1 MLELKHI
8 KILLYVLLIPLLGFG
23 QEVMLKV
30 STKSRVSLG
39 EQFQV
44 VFELNAEGER
54 FKGPDFKDWRV
65 LSGPM
70 SSTSSSIQIINGKM
84 NRSFTQSYTYII
96 SPTKEG
102 KISIGSAQVVVDGET
117 YKSQPVTVKVVK
129 SNTSNSSATANQN
142 QQQGLTDKDLFL
154 RAIIDKNQVVTGEQ
168 VIVTYRIYTRVPVS
182 SVSVTKLSAFPGFW
196 TKDLLSD
203 KDALQQTTETINGEE
218 YTVAD
223 IRKMALFPQKTGKLT
238 IDPMEL
244 ECVAQV
250 RTQTSRQRSR
260 DPFESFFNDPFFN
273 RGISNVQKLLIS
285 EPLSIEVKPLPSQ
298 GKQMNFSGAVGQFGI
313 SSSIDKTSVKTNDAI
328 TLSYTISGK
337 GNVELV
343 ELPQLQFP
351 PDFEVYDPK
360 ITNNIK
366 TSSSG
371 VSGTKKF
378 EYLLIPRTAGEF
390 NIDELQFSYY
400 DPKKQAY
407 LNLKTPAYTI
417 AVEKNGKEES
427 QGVFVPSQSDV
438 KYIGSDIRHI
448 KTNKVSFK
456 QKGLF
461 FFGSATYLAAI
472 ALMILV
478 FISLLILTLK
488 RKKLNK
494 NQKLIRNRQATK
506 IARKRLK
513 TANIHLKNKSQND
526 FYTEMSQALWGY
538 IRDKFDIAPS
548 KLALDYISEV
558 LKEKA
563 APEALIQELVQ
574 ALNNCEFARFAPGE
588 SGKKM
593 EELYSKGIEVITKI
607 EKTVK

>member
-203 KDALQQTTETINGEE
+203 KDALQQTTEKINGEE

>member
-8 KILLYVLLIPLLGFG
+8 KILLFVLLIPLLGFG

-30 STKSRVSLG
+30 STKSQVSLG

-70 SSTSSSIQIINGKM
+70 SSTSSSIQIINGQM

-96 SPTKEG
+96 TPTKEG
-102 KISIGSAQVVVDGET
+102 ELSIGSAEVVVDGET
-117 YKSQPVTVKVVK
+117 FKSQPVTVKVTK
-129 SNTSNSSATANQN
+129 GSANTSSESNNQN

-154 RAIIDKNQVVTGEQ
+154 RAIIDKKEVVTGEQ

-223 IRKMALFPQKTGKLT
+223 IRKMALFPQKNGKLT
-238 IDPMEL
+238 IEPMEL

-250 RTQTSRQRSR
+250 RTQTNRQRSR
-260 DPFESFFNDPFFN
+260 DPFESFFSDPFFN
-273 RGISNVQKLLIS
+273 RGISNVQKLLVS
-285 EPLSIEVKPLPSQ
+285 EPLSVEVKPLPGQ
-298 GKQMNFSGAVGQFGI
+298 GKPMNFSGAVGQFGI

-337 GNVELV
+337 GNVELA

-360 ITNNIK
+360 VASNIN
-366 TSSSG
+366 TSASG

-390 NIDELQFSYY
+390 KIDELQFSYY
-400 DPKKQAY
+400 DPKKQSY
-407 LNLKTPAYTI
+407 INLKTPAYNIT
-417 AVEKNGKEES
+417 VEKSGKEES

-448 KTNKVSFK
+448 KTNTVFFK

-461 FFGSATYLAAI
+461 FFGSATYLASI
-472 ALMILV
+472 ALMIIV
-478 FISLLILTLK
+478 FVSLLFFTIK

-494 NQKLIRNRQATK
+494 NQKLVRNRQATK
-506 IARKRLK
+506 IAKKRLK
-513 TANIHLKNKSQND
+513 TANIHLKNKAQNE
-526 FYTEMSQALWGY
+526 FYAEMSQALWGY
-538 IRDKFDIAPS
+538 IRDKFDIEPS
-548 KLALDYISEV
+548 KLGLDYIAEV
-558 LKEKA
+558 LNEKG

-588 SGKKM
+588 TGKKM
-593 EELYSKGIEVITKI
+593 EELYSQGIEIITKI